1 MDLRNDHVMLFVNI
15 FPEYIS
21 VASIVNGKG
30 DSDPLVIRW
39 PLPLTEFLRLL
50 CEIDWFKLNFGIDQ
64 DRLAKI
70 CSLGPKKRA
79 WFKDADSLT
88 ITKTS
93 EHNGLVELSE
103 VHRAS
108 GGWGSTSADVVT
120 IGNADFSD
128 FGSKF
133 LEALNLMPEGI
144 HGSTFQWAEEDPSV
158 SIDSFLVNDPRV
170 PLLVKQKRRGRE
182 VVASPV
188 EGFGY
193 KVVWLAIRCEDAK
206 QIAGAYSRKPKS
218 ADFAAGIAAVERRGE
233 NPPDVPV
240 FTVGPIDGWV
250 LSVFG
255 GFAMARLDFPA
266 VAEMFS
272 SMVGETQL
280 YVNFPNAGVF
290 GWERWIEGELV
301 RRWSNDGDDVGVST
315 PVELKVLATKSIDED
330 SVLEVAGAW
339 SVNPMELS
347 ERDGVPTRGF
357 ICAAD

>member
-1 MDLRNDHVMLFVNI
+1 MDLKIDHALLFVNI
-15 FPEYIS
+15 FPQYIS
-21 VASIVNGKG
+21 VASVVNGRG
-30 DSDPLVIRW
+30 DSDPLVVRW
-39 PLPLTEFLRLL
+39 PLPVADFLQLL
-50 CEIDWFKLNFGIDQ
+50 CEIDWSSLCFGIDQ

-70 CSLGPKKRA
+70 CGLGPKKRA
-79 WFKDADSLT
+79 WFEKADSLV
-88 ITKTS
+88 IRKS
-93 EHNGLVELSE
+93 SQHNGLVELSE

-108 GGWGSTSADVVT
+108 GGWGSTRADVVT
-120 IGNADFSD
+120 VGAADFSD
-128 FGSKF
+128 FGPKF
-133 LEALNLMPEGI
+133 VEALRSMPKGI
-144 HGSTFQWAEEDPSV
+144 HGSSFRWAEEDPSV

-170 PLLVKQKRRGRE
+170 PLPVKKKRGRE

-193 KVVWLAIRCEDAK
+193 KVVWLAIQCDDAK

-218 ADFAAGIAAVERRGE
+218 AGFAAGIAAVERRGD

-255 GFAMARLDFPA
+255 GFAMARLDFSA

-290 GWERWIEGELV
+290 GWERWVDGELI
-301 RRWSNDGDDVGVST
+301 RRWTNDGNEFGEAT
-315 PVELKVLATKSIDED
+315 PIELVVLGASKDIDED

-339 SVNPMELS
+339 SVNPMELFD
-347 ERDGVPTRGF
+347 RAGVPARGY